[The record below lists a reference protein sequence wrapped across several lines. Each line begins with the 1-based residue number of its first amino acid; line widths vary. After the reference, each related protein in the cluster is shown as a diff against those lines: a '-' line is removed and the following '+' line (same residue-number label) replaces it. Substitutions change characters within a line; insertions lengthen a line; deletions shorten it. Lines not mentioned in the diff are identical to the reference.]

1 MISAFANPNQPPL
14 MSAESQEAALPMDP
28 QKKKVMMA
36 MMGQQMSKM
45 GNMFS
50 PQPMTRQSSP
60 LDLYGQS
67 PMMPSMPPMAGPVS
81 APTAPQPD
89 AMPAPMTPPV
99 PQAPTTMKR
108 FMPFA
113 SEPMYRTDV

>member
-14 MSAESQEAALPMDP
+14 MSAEAQDAAMPMDP

-45 GNMFS
+45 GNMFA

-67 PMMPSMPPMAGPVS
+67 PMMQAPMPMAGPVS
-81 APTAPQPD
+81 APIAPQPD
-89 AMPAPMTPPV
+89 AMSAPMTPMQSPRQIN
-99 PQAPTTMKR
+99 P
-108 FMPFA
+108 FMP
-113 SEPMYRTDV
+113 SGGGPMYRTDV

>member
-14 MSAESQEAALPMDP
+14 MSAESQEAAMPMDDN
-28 QKKKVMMA
+28 KKKVMLA

-45 GNMFS
+45 GNMFA

-89 AMPAPMTPPV
+89 AMPPMMAPP
-99 PQAPTTMKR
+99 KR
-108 FMPFA
+108 AMPY
-113 SEPMYRTDV
+113 STEPMYSTNV

>member
-1 MISAFANPNQPPL
+1 MISAFANPNQPAL
-14 MSAESQEAALPMDP
+14 MSAESQEAAMPMDDN
-28 QKKKVMMA
+28 KKKVMMA

-45 GNMFS
+45 GNMFA

-67 PMMPSMPPMAGPVS
+67 PMMQAPMPMAGPVS

-89 AMPAPMTPPV
+89 AMPPMMAPP
-99 PQAPTTMKR
+99 KR
-108 FMPFA
+108 AMPY
-113 SEPMYRTDV
+113 STEPMYSTNV